1 MNIAGVKKFGH
12 LAARPFCGLRHG
24 LA

>member
-12 LAARPFCGLRHG
+12 LADRPL
-24 LA
+24 LWA